1 MTRTSLFLTTCRKIL
16 TGTKDIS
23 SKKALLVIAD
33 QIRSGLIELREAYP
47 EMLGRLRDR
56 LLTELQVANTS
67 SALLAELRSRA
78 KNIRDLG
85 GDHRLEAFI
94 MRVANFHGSDEDM
107 EGLASMAINKPAQ
120 NWVDVD
126 VDRAAVQLAEMAQK
140 FVRIE
145 AFAHIKGRPN
155 KRHAMALVVGISGSP
170 TTMHREFDITDRER
184 DEVDELITRLVAVLE
199 ESGEERRN
207 VILATLTELS
217 AKYLIPFSETLE
229 PVAKTEEQ
237 KPN

>member
-1 MTRTSLFLTTCRKIL
+1 
-16 TGTKDIS
+16 
-23 SKKALLVIAD
+23 
-33 QIRSGLIELREAYP
+33 
-47 EMLGRLRDR
+47 
-56 LLTELQVANTS
+56 
-67 SALLAELRSRA
+67 
-78 KNIRDLG
+78 
-85 GDHRLEAFI
+85 

-120 NWVDVD
+120 SWVDVD

-184 DEVDELITRLVAVLE
+184 DEVDELITRLAAVLE

-207 VILATLTELS
+207 IILATLTELS
-217 AKYLIPFSETLE
+217 ARYLRPFSETLE